1 MNGEEAVLKVASFAL
16 IAALTGYCLYAV
28 ADSRID
34 VRPAVTPIGSSS
46 SDGVSFA
53 WFYDASNR
61 NVYVCRA
68 GKGVQEMLDC
78 KARSALP

>member
-1 MNGEEAVLKVASFAL
+1 MIKVAVFAL
-16 IAALTGYCLYAV
+16 IAALTSYCLYA
-28 ADSRID
+28 AAENRID

-68 GKGVQEMLDC
+68 GKGVEGTLDC
-78 KARSALP
+78 KTRSALP